1 MGKQPNWRY
10 MNVGTKSLLF
20 GVHQFLW
27 HPITVFAAW
36 YELYGMPNWKEC
48 VCIFIHD
55 WGYWGRPNMDG
66 LEGEKH
72 PEFAA
77 MIALAYLDRSTWNSA
92 TYTYRN
98 LCLFHSRHY
107 ARYHGV
113 EPSMLCW
120 ADKLSIKYDPWWFYL
135 PRAWLSG
142 ELAEYR
148 ALHGSMGENFKTHHE
163 WYIWASERA
172 IHMGLKQ
179 NSDGISFHPQRT
191 KDYVIEKN

>member
-1 MGKQPNWRY
+1 MF
-10 MNVGTKSLLF
+10 VGTKSLLF

-55 WGYWGRPNMDG
+55 WGYWGCPNMDG

-77 MIALAYLDRSTWNSA
+77 TIAKNYLDTWKNLYLSKPMSWK
-92 TYTYRN
+92 YHD
-98 LCLFHSRHY
+98 LCLYHSRHY

-120 ADKLSIKYDPWWFYL
+120 ADKLSIKYDPWWFYIA
-135 PRAWLSG
+135 RAKLSG
-142 ELAEYR
+142 ELYEYL
-148 ALHGSMGENFKTHHE
+148 ALHTSMGETFKTHRE
-163 WYIWASERA
+163 WYEWASGRA
-172 IHMGLKQ
+172 IQMGKVK
-179 NSDGISFHPQRT
+179 NSDGISFHPSNKT
-191 KDYVIEKN
+191 NDIG